1 VNIVQEKDE
10 RRSQSVDLKLVG
22 HVGGHQA
29 CPSQVTS
36 MSKTAERRQNLREA
50 LLRGGEATISRH
62 GLAALKARSLA
73 QEAGC
78 AVGAIYNV
86 FPDLDALIYEINA
99 RTLAMLAERVR
110 ALSDAESD
118 AAQPD
123 PAVARLVRLAEA
135 YLDFAASHGPR
146 WRALI
151 EHRVGGL
158 RKVPQW
164 YIDAQVPLFM
174 LVEEPLREIRPDLDA
189 SQRALLARNVFA
201 AVHGVVA
208 FGLDEKLA
216 AMPAPVLRD
225 QLRQIVTALGSGLRQ
240 KTGSAQKAK
249 PRQRRRA

>member
-1 VNIVQEKDE
+1 
-10 RRSQSVDLKLVG
+10 
-22 HVGGHQA
+22 
-29 CPSQVTS
+29 
-36 MSKTAERRQNLREA
+36 MSKTAERRQNLRKA
-50 LLRGGEATISRH
+50 LLLAGEATISRH

-73 QEAGC
+73 QEVGC
-78 AVGAIYNV
+78 ALGAIYNV

-99 RTLAMLAERVR
+99 RTLAMFAERVR
-110 ALSDAESD
+110 AMTDTAVDDPAE
-118 AAQPD
+118 AD

-164 YIDAQVPLFM
+164 YVDAQVPLFM

-225 QLRQIVTALGSGLRQ
+225 QLRQIVTSLGLGLRQ
-240 KTGSAQKAK
+240 KAVAPAQKTK
-249 PRQRRRA
+249 PRQRRRS

>member
-1 VNIVQEKDE
+1 
-10 RRSQSVDLKLVG
+10 
-22 HVGGHQA
+22 
-29 CPSQVTS
+29 

-50 LLRGGEATISRH
+50 LLGAGEATISRH

-73 QEAGC
+73 QEVGC
-78 AVGAIYNV
+78 ALGAIYNV

-99 RTLAMLAERVR
+99 RTLAMFAERVR
-110 ALSDAESD
+110 ALSDAGD
-118 AAQPD
+118 VAAQAD

-146 WRALI
+146 WRALF

-158 RKVPQW
+158 RQVPQW

-174 LVEEPLREIRPDLDA
+174 LVEEPLREIRPDFDA

-216 AMPAPVLRD
+216 AMPASVLRD
-225 QLRQIVTALGSGLRQ
+225 QLRQIVTALGSGLRR
-240 KTGSAQKAK
+240 KTVVSTQKAK

>member
-1 VNIVQEKDE
+1 MNIVQEKYE
-10 RRSQSVDLKLVG
+10 RCSQSVDLKLIEPAG
-22 HVGGHQA
+22 ETGLA
-29 CPSQVTS
+29 SQVAI

-50 LLRGGEATISRH
+50 LLRAGEATISRH

-73 QEAGC
+73 QEVGC
-78 AVGAIYNV
+78 ALGAIYNV

-99 RTLAMLAERVR
+99 RTLAMFAERVR
-110 ALSDAESD
+110 AMSD
-118 AAQPD
+118 AADDSSTEAD
-123 PAVARLVRLAEA
+123 PAVARLVRLSEV
-135 YLDFAASHGPR
+135 YLDFAASNGPR

-158 RKVPQW
+158 RNVPQW
-164 YIDAQVPLFM
+164 YIDAQAPLFM

-225 QLRQIVTALGSGLRQ
+225 QLRKIVTALGSGLRP
-240 KTGSAQKAK
+240 KSPK
-249 PRQRRRA
+249 RRSRSSP

>member
-1 VNIVQEKDE
+1 
-10 RRSQSVDLKLVG
+10 
-22 HVGGHQA
+22 
-29 CPSQVTS
+29 

-50 LLRGGEATISRH
+50 LLLAGEATISRH

-73 QEAGC
+73 QEVGC
-78 AVGAIYNV
+78 ALGAIYNV

-99 RTLAMLAERVR
+99 RTLAMFAERVR
-110 ALSDAESD
+110 AMSDTEVHD
-118 AAQPD
+118 AAETD

-135 YLDFAASHGPR
+135 YLDFATSHGPR

-164 YIDAQVPLFM
+164 YINAQVPLFM
-174 LVEEPLREIRPDLDA
+174 LVEEPLRKIRPDLDA
-189 SQRALLARNVFA
+189 SKRALLARNVFA
-201 AVHGVVA
+201 AVHGVVV

-225 QLRQIVTALGSGLRQ
+225 QLRQVVTALGSGLRQ
-240 KTGSAQKAK
+240 KAVVSAQKAK
-249 PRQRRRA
+249 ARQRRRA

>member
-1 VNIVQEKDE
+1 
-10 RRSQSVDLKLVG
+10 
-22 HVGGHQA
+22 
-29 CPSQVTS
+29 

-50 LLRGGEATISRH
+50 LLGAGEATISRH

-73 QEAGC
+73 QEVGC
-78 AVGAIYNV
+78 ALGAIYNV

-99 RTLAMLAERVR
+99 RTLAMFAERVR
-110 ALSDAESD
+110 AMSDTEVDD
-118 AAQPD
+118 AAEAD

-189 SQRALLARNVFA
+189 SKRALLARNVFA

-225 QLRQIVTALGSGLRQ
+225 QLRQIVTAVGSGLRQ
-240 KTGSAQKAK
+240 KAVVPARKTK